1 MLQII
6 TLIHVVRC
14 VDIQIVRM
22 CPHRAVNVCTF
33 NIQYSPYNTFI
44 LRASAHIQ
52 HVSEQYPN
60 TEFHIR
66 VTVYPNVVN
75 DILKNDEP
83 FLHQRSGV
91 NSCATISDVINSTSR
106 THRHTQKSTCAYHVH
121 NFKKSMSAV
130 FLFMMRSGV

>member
-1 MLQII
+1 MERSRLNTYMLQII

-52 HVSEQYPN
+52 HVSELYPN
-60 TEFHIR
+60 TESQYFQMLLMIFS
-66 VTVYPNVVN
+66 
-75 DILKNDEP
+75 KNHQP
-83 FLHQRSGV
+83 FLSQRSGL
-91 NSCATISDVINSTSR
+91 NPCATISDVINSTSH
-106 THRHTQKSTCAYHVH
+106 THTHTKINYCIS
-121 NFKKSMSAV
+121 
-130 FLFMMRSGV
+130 RSQF